1 MIVVFL
7 LKKPSDLSTTAECL
21 DTGVGALNIEDSC
34 VALAGEDL
42 TKRQNQQKM
51 EGAVDFGVASGLV
64 GSSIMTYKKEG
75 RWPANVLI
83 CNDVCSEG
91 MDEQSGVRPTGAW
104 CRHKDKAHHFGGAKG
119 EEYDNWKT
127 LKEPPSGASRYFK
140 KVSR

>member
-7 LKKPSDLSTTAECL
+7 LKKPSKNSATKDCL
-21 DTGVGALNIEDSC
+21 DSGSGGLNIDESRI
-34 VALAGEDL
+34 ALAGEDP

-51 EGAVDFGVASGLV
+51 EGAVDFGAGGLV

-83 CNDVCSEG
+83 CNDACSEE
-91 MDEQSGVRPTGAW
+91 MDQQSGIKPSGNW
-104 CRHKDKAHHFGGAKG
+104 CRQADGAHHFGGAKG
-119 EEYDNWKT
+119 AEYDNWKSVSET
-127 LKEPPSGASRYFK
+127 PSGASKYFK